1 MVYFLT
7 SVKTGDRF
15 VLSMIDFSDILD
27 NVPHWDRFM
36 TVDEQNQASRELAQE
51 YPDKVELLDLGKST
65 LGETIHCLKVGEGKY
80 NALIHG
86 FPNSE
91 EPYGGNHLT
100 YFSRALA
107 ENDEVREALDY
118 TWYLIKCSDP
128 DAARRNEGFQKGPMT
143 PLNFSENYY
152 RTPHSIT
159 PDGCFP
165 FRYGPLDLNQPT
177 AETKALMSVTDR
189 VKISFVSS
197 LHMMKW
203 GGISFM
209 VPHPCTGL
217 YADLQNAAKR
227 FNVFPRKRPGT
238 MLAPGIMQAAYV
250 QPARNWVRHHA
261 AGNTNIEPIEGCDIY
276 EYVQVLN
283 PNAFILIPE
292 CCLWYEPRMLDDR
305 ESESTLGDA
314 LNYANE
320 VTNKAN
326 NFRLRV
332 CNEALPHL
340 KTETPWKKMVAENIE
355 PLVAKYTN
363 VSNPPFKF
371 NPKVHARKATVA
383 EKIGIEGHDDIYR
396 MFSLGGIYKM
406 LDEEVKTTGNSKVE
420 ELKDEAHAKLVEYD
434 KFLHENYEVVNT
446 PIRNLVGM
454 SIGALMH
461 ASQYTK
467 TLER

>member
-1 MVYFLT
+1 
-7 SVKTGDRF
+7 
-15 VLSMIDFSDILD
+15 MIDFSDILD

-36 TVDEQNQASRELAQE
+36 TVDEQNQASRELAEE
-51 YPDKVELLDLGKST
+51 YPGKVKLLDLGKST
-65 LGETIHCLKVGEGKY
+65 LGEAIHCLKVGDGKY

-107 ENDEVREALDY
+107 ENDDIREALDY

-128 DAARRNEGFQKGPMT
+128 DAARRNKGFQKGSLT

-165 FRYGPLDLNQPT
+165 FRYGPLDLNMPT
-177 AETKALMSVTDR
+177 AETKALMSIFDN
-189 VKISFVSS
+189 VKMSFLSS

-209 VPHPCTGL
+209 VPHECPEL
-217 YADLQNAAKR
+217 YAPLQNAAKQ
-227 FNVFPRKRPGT
+227 FNVFLRKRPGT
-238 MLAPGIMQAAYV
+238 MLAPGIMHAQYL
-250 QPARNWVRHHA
+250 QPARNYVRHYA
-261 AGNTNIEPIEGCDIY
+261 AGNKNLEPINGCDSY
-276 EYVQVLN
+276 EYAQIWN
-283 PNAFILIPE
+283 PDSFIIIPE

-305 ESESTLGDA
+305 ESESTLGEA
-314 LNYANE
+314 LEYGND
-320 VTNKAN
+320 VTNVAN
-326 NFRLRV
+326 NFLLDTWK
-332 CNEALPHL
+332 EAEPHMV
-340 KTETPWKKMVAENIE
+340 TDTPWKQMTWENVE

-383 EKIGIEGHDDIYR
+383 EKIGIEGHDDLYR
-396 MFSLGGIYKM
+396 MFNLGGMYKM
-406 LDEEVKTTGNSKVE
+406 FDEEVKASGSEKAQ
-420 ELKDEAHAKLVEYD
+420 ELKDRTHDRLVEYD
-434 KFLHENYEVVNT
+434 KFLHEEYTIVNT

-454 SIGALMH
+454 SIGAVLH

-467 TLER
+467 GLVRNP